1 MFQLFFCDNY
11 LGREELG
18 RLQRKYFTRDTEPWY
33 HFIVR
38 VYTIGRL
45 DELSDVDSKER
56 HLTIIKEMLL
66 DGKYKK
72 LAYG

>member
-1 MFQLFFCDNY
+1 M
-11 LGREELG
+11 
-18 RLQRKYFTRDTEPWY
+18 
-33 HFIVR
+33 R

-45 DELSDVDSKER
+45 DEISDVDSKER

-72 LAYG
+72 LAYGQVMLIELYRLLNDQAEQRDDGQRCIELQN